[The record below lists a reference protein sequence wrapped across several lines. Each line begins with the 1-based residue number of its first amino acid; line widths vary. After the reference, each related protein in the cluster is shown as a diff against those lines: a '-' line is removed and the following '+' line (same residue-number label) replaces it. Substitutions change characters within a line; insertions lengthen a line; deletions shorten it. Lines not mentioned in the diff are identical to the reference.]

1 MRALL
6 DQEAEME
13 DLFEQESLSDD
24 EEFVT
29 KRQYSLFTH
38 YNFISLIWIIADEE
52 LHDIIDSDFN
62 TESSDEEQEQER
74 QAQQEDKAI
83 ARQEREVGYHIVA

>member
-6 DQEAEME
+6 DQEAEVE

-24 EEFVT
+24 EEFVS
-29 KRQYSLFTH
+29 KRSYPTLVHHINGITH
-38 YNFISLIWIIADEE
+38 MNLIIIIADEE

-83 ARQEREVGYHIVA
+83 AKQEREVG